1 MPATVDVV
9 RDLVVVAVLLAVP
22 AALALALAA
31 LLGIRSRPVQAIYAM
46 AAPCLLGYASGAVY
60 LLAPAAGRPFTVTVY
75 AGVVVALGSLLATRR
90 PQVVPMLR
98 SWLAPAAMVLAA
110 TAFILGLGFLY
121 GGASFA
127 IGTAE
132 NRYLVGLPSDNALPQ
147 MFAAFLLAPQ
157 RPLPVFGGTWAPNA
171 WSTSDRPPLQT
182 CVYLIVRSIVPGTDV
197 STLQYQVTASLLQS
211 LWMPALWC
219 FFRAARAR
227 RAVIGLGLAV
237 TLLSGF
243 VIVNGFFTWPKLFP
257 AAFLVLLAAIVL
269 TDELASVHT
278 SPAAAVACG
287 LAAAMAL
294 LGHEGSALALIPLAL
309 VAGARRRLWPRL
321 TLVGLGTAVLVVL
334 MIPWTLYQSV
344 YDPPGTKLTKLQLA
358 GQGSVNPHQSL
369 ISAIVSAYEGLTPGQ
384 VAVNKLRNL
393 EEPFLGEGA
402 ELSSLGQIATNIVA
416 TGGEG
421 AQQRD
426 AAIYQIRIAD
436 FFWILPLLGILALA
450 PIAWF
455 ILFLRRARGPDLRV
469 AGRLWVWLIASIV
482 IWSLVLFGPGTTII
496 HQGSYALELLAFAAG
511 AISLLSLLPRTR
523 GLPDRHP
530 VRRGA
535 DRLRNPAP
543 RSELAGPQPCRTE
556 RGHGTPSRRR
566 PGVQPRPRFRCR
578 SIPHPRGRSLA
589 EVRSP
594 AGPCPGHDDWGTL
607 LISASSDAG
616 VELRQGRLGRRRTS
630 RRAHLTDLAL
640 VIADGVAR

>member
-1 MPATVDVV
+1 
-9 RDLVVVAVLLAVP
+9 
-22 AALALALAA
+22 
-31 LLGIRSRPVQAIYAM
+31 
-46 AAPCLLGYASGAVY
+46 
-60 LLAPAAGRPFTVTVY
+60 
-75 AGVVVALGSLLATRR
+75 
-90 PQVVPMLR
+90 
-98 SWLAPAAMVLAA
+98 
-110 TAFILGLGFLY
+110 
-121 GGASFA
+121 
-127 IGTAE
+127 
-132 NRYLVGLPSDNALPQ
+132 
-147 MFAAFLLAPQ
+147 
-157 RPLPVFGGTWAPNA
+157 
-171 WSTSDRPPLQT
+171 
-182 CVYLIVRSIVPGTDV
+182 
-197 STLQYQVTASLLQS
+197 
-211 LWMPALWC
+211 
-219 FFRAARAR
+219 
-227 RAVIGLGLAV
+227 
-237 TLLSGF
+237 
-243 VIVNGFFTWPKLFP
+243 
-257 AAFLVLLAAIVL
+257 
-269 TDELASVHT
+269 
-278 SPAAAVACG
+278 
-287 LAAAMAL
+287 
-294 LGHEGSALALIPLAL
+294 
-309 VAGARRRLWPRL
+309 
-321 TLVGLGTAVLVVL
+321 

-578 SIPHPRGRSLA
+578 SIPHSRGRSLA

-630 RRAHLTDLAL
+630 CRAHLTDLAL